1 MLNGISAKLRGIP
14 NLFKKTTKIAVS
26 GGALVDIFGREVEGG
41 NAFIYPKQIK
51 GIPVFSVESI
61 YATNKE
67 LIKEI
72 IQRSGVGSHRVS
84 ENGVTIHD
92 ELYRNVIKRFISY
105 AHMLPASES
114 HHHWMTG
121 GLMAHSLQT
130 SIVSQRYGKEKRP
143 ETTKFQDL
151 DVKLKPV
158 YQYGAWLGGLLHDI
172 GKVTRDM
179 VIDAVEIY
187 QDGKN
192 HRLTEAH
199 NVPQWRPQKESLID
213 WATRFNVAT
222 YSVTY
227 VKTRIHNQHN
237 IDSVYFLP
245 PVVGKGYALD
255 YLVNQPV
262 NVYEKI
268 GDALSGHETGTDY
281 LNNCIR
287 HADRLNTRK
296 GVNQIVDVHLGN
308 RAMSKE
314 SMILKTIELIRN
326 EWQCNVPNAHYWVL
340 GDTVYLRYTKAFDS
354 ITKRAKE
361 LRYELPNDSRI
372 VITIMEMSM
381 IVEPYDDDH
390 KTVNFSPGTYSQED
404 IVKIFKG
411 ELSPPIEHLYKMMRK
426 SALFANDPLPD
437 SGVGLLLSPDGSIIE
452 QVMAGGSV
460 VRHEKTSSVN
470 MTNNVRDE
478 HHYMDSDIPDDMP
491 PAPPIE
497 DYVDVSNAQQEQL
510 NVTEAQSVDAS
521 SFQQNEKPKRKPKQ
535 KPENVESRDVIP
547 KTDTSSTDAL
557 NDTKG
562 IVFKNGPAPEED
574 VSVADIESAETV
586 QTSSTKLDIS
596 TSEPVK
602 YIEEVSEQNNV
613 QQVAP
618 EFYENVHRVSPTKKK
633 GYFVKLDDV
642 MSFYDCESKAAA
654 IKQLRELSILKLGES
669 NRPILETV
677 KVGSESFNLV
687 EVVERQSMSTSKKAC
702 VTDAPLQNTDPAKS
716 APVKKDPVKK
726 SKIKAPVITRSES
739 DNNPGVDRKPSQKN
753 PRTKKKQVTQTQTD
767 DDMQMT
773 FTIPGTDVAHSDDK
787 PSTQDNPSTVVS
799 ISQDAQSTQVQDLT
813 VGQMYLGHDVTSDK
827 DFGLLSVLMNA
838 TDKSLAS
845 VIEFSHSKG
854 DLSVFREV
862 KAGVLFKINSLGTLL
877 TKQYG
882 KKVLARNIVALLG
895 KYKDIQHDSVN
906 GSTIYLVPYPLLNRV
921 TIKEL
926 INA

>member
-1 MLNGISAKLRGIP
+1 MLDGIAAKLRGIP
-14 NLFKKTTKIAVS
+14 GLFKKPTKTIVMS
-26 GGALVDIFGREVEGG
+26 GGLTDIFGREVEGG
-41 NAFIYPKQIK
+41 NAFVYPKQIK

-61 YATNKE
+61 YGTNKE

-84 ENGVTIHD
+84 EDGATIHD

-179 VIDAVEIY
+179 VIEAVEIY
-187 QDGKN
+187 QGGKN
-192 HRLTEAH
+192 HRLTEMH
-199 NVPQWRPQKESLID
+199 NVPQWHPQKESLID

-245 PVVGKGYALD
+245 SVVGKGYALD
-255 YLVNQPV
+255 FLVNQPV

-287 HADRLNTRK
+287 HADRLNTSK
-296 GVNQIVDVHLGN
+296 GVNEIVDVHLGN

-314 SMILKTIELIRN
+314 SMILKTIALIRN

-372 VITIMEMSM
+372 IITIMEMSM

-390 KTVNFSPGTYSQED
+390 KTVNFAPGTYSQED
-404 IVKIFKG
+404 IAKIFKG

-426 SALFANDPLPD
+426 SVLFANDPLPD
-437 SGVGLLLSPDGSIIE
+437 SGEGLLLSPDSSIIE
-452 QVMAGGSV
+452 QVMMGGSV
-460 VRHEKTSSVN
+460 VRHEKTSTVN
-470 MTNNVRDE
+470 MANNVKDE
-478 HHYMDSDIPDDMP
+478 HHDTNPVTQDDMP

-497 DYVDVSNAQQEQL
+497 AYVDVNDAPQEQL
-510 NVTEAQSVDAS
+510 NNNDVQDDAS
-521 SFQQNEKPKRKPKQ
+521 LSIQQNSKPQRKPKK
-535 KPENVESRDVIP
+535 KPANVETRDVVP
-547 KTDTSSTDAL
+547 SSDASSTDAL

-562 IVFKNGPAPEED
+562 IVFKNGPVPKAVNEVEAREEQAESLEPDAEPSESVKDVED
-574 VSVADIESAETV
+574 VSEQVI
-586 QTSSTKLDIS
+586 
-596 TSEPVK
+596 VK
-602 YIEEVSEQNNV
+602 DFL
-613 QQVAP
+613 P
-618 EFYENVHRVSPTKKK
+618 EFYKNVRRVTPTKKK

-642 MSFYDCESKAAA
+642 MSFFDCESKAAA
-654 IKQLRELSILKLGES
+654 IKQLRELSILKLSEI
-669 NRPILETV
+669 NRPTLETI
-677 KVGSESFNLV
+677 KKGNESFNLV
-687 EVVERQSMSTSKKAC
+687 CVVESHSMSTSGDVK
-702 VTDAPLQNTDPAKS
+702 VIEAPSQDTAPAKCG
-716 APVKKDPVKK
+716 PVKKDPVKK
-726 SKIKAPVITRSES
+726 RKSKAAVITKSKS
-739 DNNPGVDRKPSQKN
+739 DNHLGVDSKASQKS
-753 PRTKKKQVTQTQTD
+753 PQTKRREVTQTQRD
-767 DDMQMT
+767 GEVQMS
-773 FTIPGTDVAHSDDK
+773 FNIPGLGDDYSDDK
-787 PSTQDNPSTVVS
+787 PSTQDTPSTVVP
-799 ISQDAQSTQVQDLT
+799 ISQDTQPTHKQELT
-813 VGQMYLGHDVTSDK
+813 LGQMYFGHDMSSDK
-827 DFGLLSVLMNA
+827 DFGLLSVLMGV

-854 DLSVFREV
+854 DLGVFREV
-862 KAGVLFKINSLGTLL
+862 KAGVLFKVNSLASLL

-882 KKVLARNIVALLG
+882 KKVLARHIVTLLV
-895 KYKDIQHDSVN
+895 KYEDIQHDSVD
-906 GSTIYLVPYPLLNRV
+906 GSTVYLVPYPLLNRV
-921 TIKEL
+921 NIKEL